1 MHLMLV
7 DEADEVQKP
16 ADLQPSRGFTEE
28 NPPGKK
34 WKYRVSGSCVEE
46 NALLMKNSNRRPLS

>member
-1 MHLMLV
+1 MINSMHLMLV

-28 NPPGKK
+28 NPPGE
-34 WKYRVSGSCVEE
+34 SE
-46 NALLMKNSNRRPLS
+46 NIE